1 MAKFSVTGFDD
12 IMSQLNSL
20 EREEIAPKMLKA
32 GKPILERN
40 VKAAASSHRRTGSM
54 AGSVKSTGVKEN
66 ASGHYLVV
74 RPTGRDGKG
83 VRNME
88 KMAYLEFG
96 TSKQTATPVLTPAVQ
111 SSEGPVLEAMQKV
124 FDEETEGMQL

>member
-1 MAKFSVTGFDD
+1 
-12 IMSQLNSL
+12 
-20 EREEIAPKMLKA
+20 
-32 GKPILERN
+32 
-40 VKAAASSHRRTGSM
+40 M
-54 AGSVKSTGVKEN
+54 AGSIKSTGVKTN
-66 ASGHYLVV
+66 GSGHYLVV

-88 KMAYLEFG
+88 KMAYMEFG

-111 SSEGPVLEAMQKV
+111 SSEEPVLEAMQKV

>member
-1 MAKFSVTGFDD
+1 MARFGISGFDD
-12 IMSQLNSL
+12 ILSQLDSM

-32 GKPILERN
+32 GEPILERK
-40 VKAAASSHRRTGSM
+40 VKAAASYHRRTGSM
-54 AGSVKSTGVKEN
+54 AGSIKSTGVKKN
-66 ASGHYLVV
+66 GSGHYLVV

-88 KMAYLEFG
+88 KMAYMEFG

-111 SSEGPVLEAMQKV
+111 SSEEPVLEAMQKV